1 MTAAIELHGVAKRYW
16 QLQDRAM
23 LLKSLIPFRRQDHKE
38 LWAVRDMTA
47 SVQPGETVGILGRN
61 GAGKTTL
68 LRLLAGVSR
77 PTEGRLTVR
86 GRIAPLISVGV
97 GFHQEMSGRENI
109 LVSGSLLGLKRQEV
123 AARLDQIVDFAE
135 LSDFI
140 DTPVKFYSSGMFM
153 RLGFSVAS
161 HVEPDVM
168 LVDEV
173 LAVGDIAFQLKCLDR
188 MRELQEQGTTIVLVS
203 HSMGAIRLLCP
214 RTLLVRKGRLEFDGD
229 TETAIS
235 RHHELLS
242 IDAAEHAAANGGHPE
257 DGHAG
262 GATILERQLIGPRGP
277 TNHPHQDDLVTYRV
291 TIRFDRPIDSPQ
303 IFFHIDTELG
313 TSAYGMATQVGQ
325 PWRQFVA
332 GETVTTDV
340 VFQPRL
346 GGGTYRLV
354 IVITDRDGRRTLF
367 ADDAGT
373 LMYIAPRIGSTG
385 IADIQATIAV
395 DDHELTNHRERL
407 MRTTVAERPASQPSA
422 P

>member
-1 MTAAIELHGVAKRYW
+1 MTAAIELRGVGKRYW

-23 LLKSLIPFRRQDHKE
+23 LLKSLLPFRRKEGKE
-38 LWAVRDMTA
+38 LWAVRELTA
-47 SVQPGETVGILGRN
+47 SVEAGETVGILGRN

-77 PTEGRLTVR
+77 PTEGHLTVR

-109 LVSGSLLGLKRQEV
+109 LVSGSLLGLTRREV
-123 AARLDQIVDFAE
+123 RERLDEIVTFAE
-135 LSDFI
+135 LADFI

-161 HVEPDVM
+161 HVQPDVM

-214 RTLLVRKGRLEFDGD
+214 RTLLIRKGRLDFDGD

-242 IDAAEHAAANGGHPE
+242 IDAAEHAIANGESPDVQG
-257 DGHAG
+257 G
-262 GATILERQLIGPRGP
+262 GATILDRQLIGPKGP

-291 TIRFDRPIDSPQ
+291 TMRFDRPIDSPQ
-303 IFFHIDTELG
+303 LFFHIDTELG
-313 TSAYGMATQVGQ
+313 TAAYGMATAVGRQ
-325 PWRQFVA
+325 WRQFAA
-332 GETVTTDV
+332 GEMVTTDV
-340 VFQPRL
+340 VFRPRL

-354 IVITDRDGRRTLF
+354 IVVTDREGRRVLLTDEGGL
-367 ADDAGT
+367 
-373 LMYIAPRIGSTG
+373 LIYIAPRIGSTG
-385 IADIQATIAV
+385 IADIEATIAV
-395 DDHELTNHRERL
+395 GDQELTDHRERV
-407 MRTTVAERPASQPSA
+407 MWTPVVGGPDAETSLP
-422 P
+422 